1 MRINR
6 SNDSDN
12 NLIYFAPSEKRVK
25 RFRKKHAV
33 GDVLKGRVVKYYS
46 PIQAMIQV
54 EEHRLMALLK
64 TNPPVGEEVS
74 FTVEQLYPHII
85 LKEISKFNELNT
97 YI

>member
-1 MRINR
+1 MRVNR

-12 NLIYFAPSEKRVK
+12 DIIYFAPSEKRVK

-33 GDVLKGRVVKYYS
+33 GDVLKGKVLKYFS
-46 PIQAMIQV
+46 PRQAMLQV
-54 EEHRLMALLK
+54 EGQRLMALLK

-74 FTVEQLYPHII
+74 LKVEQLYPHII
-85 LKEISKFNELNT
+85 LKESSNLQALNT